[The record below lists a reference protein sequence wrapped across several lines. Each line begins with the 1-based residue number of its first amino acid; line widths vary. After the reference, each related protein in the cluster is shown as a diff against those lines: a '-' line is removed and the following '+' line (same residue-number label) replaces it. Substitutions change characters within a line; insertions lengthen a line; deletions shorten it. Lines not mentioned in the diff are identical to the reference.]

1 MGQRSPGQCGLPACV
16 RRRQAA
22 HGRSAWI
29 LDKQSWPSL

>member
-22 HGRSAWI
+22 DGRRV
-29 LDKQSWPSL
+29 